1 MTMQV
6 WDAVLQRDQT
16 PTDSLL
22 MRKWKRPTFVL
33 DYVANGTG
41 RRSRAIGNKASD
53 VDIFVSG
60 LRDIKM
66 AYLTL
71 LMGGRVVE
79 GGPNEMWC
87 SPLLYELRDDG
98 RWLYVDN
105 LLELM
110 PTGGMDHGFGRMLV
124 EEMLINKRVS
134 GSTGSVLI
142 NRAIKKPKNGLHNLP
157 QQSADDWTVGEVRE
171 IMGGILKSWRR
182 NQWEP
187 GRPLWL
193 RHEVVERG
201 YGEQVFEGVEYS
213 LPVLFRN
220 EYREAVEYGP
230 DRMRGTYES
239 VVEIARANIPLD
251 QRYQAVELVVEGAG
265 FKGRGW
271 LKGFGW
277 DVESIARI
285 LRGWRPG
292 TRVSTTP
299 TTGPDDQA

>member
-1 MTMQV
+1 MQV

-16 PTDSLL
+16 PTDYVL
-22 MRKWKRPTFVL
+22 MSGWKRPIWVL
-33 DYVANGTG
+33 DYLANGTG
-41 RRSRAIGNKASD
+41 RRSRAIGYKASD

-60 LRDIKM
+60 LRDIRM

-87 SPLLYELRDDG
+87 VPLLYELRDDG

-105 LLELM
+105 VLELM
-110 PTGGMDHGFGRMLV
+110 PTGGMDHGFGRMLI

-142 NRAIKKPKNGLHNLP
+142 KRAMKRPKNGLHNVG
-157 QQSADDWTVGEVRE
+157 SGHGGDDEWTVGEVRK

-201 YGEQVFEGVEYS
+201 YGENTFEGVEYS
-213 LPVLFRN
+213 LPVSFCN

-230 DRMRGTYES
+230 DRVRETFES

-251 QRYQAVELVVEGAG
+251 QRYQADSLWRVRGSAGADG
-265 FKGRGW
+265 
-271 LKGFGW
+271 
-277 DVESIARI
+277 
-285 LRGWRPG
+285 
-292 TRVSTTP
+292 
-299 TTGPDDQA
+299 